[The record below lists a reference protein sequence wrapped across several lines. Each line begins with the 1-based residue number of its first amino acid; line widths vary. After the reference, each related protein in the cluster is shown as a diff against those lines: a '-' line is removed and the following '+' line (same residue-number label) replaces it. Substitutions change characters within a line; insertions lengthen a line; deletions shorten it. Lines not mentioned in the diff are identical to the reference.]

1 MSSIYTR
8 ASKDGSP
15 RYYVR
20 FKDEHGNWRSRA
32 AGRYKRDAEKLLRL
46 CEEEVAK
53 GTYGHG
59 DVTFED
65 FSQRWISEV
74 ASIKVKPSTL
84 DRYALDVK
92 VHLVPYFGRKR
103 IKQIRPEAIQK
114 FIMETLESGRKP
126 RTVITATKT
135 LGQIMKTAVA
145 WGYITT
151 NPVTKVERPRINHV
165 EMDFLTAN
173 EVKRLLEAC
182 PSYHRALFST
192 ACLSGLREGELFGLK
207 WRDIDYKLG
216 VLYVQCQR
224 Q

>member
-1 MSSIYTR
+1 MGSIYTK
-8 ASKDGSP
+8 ASKDGSQ

-59 DVTFED
+59 DVSFED
-65 FSQRWISEV
+65 FSHRWLAEV
-74 ASIKVKPSTL
+74 ASVKVKPSTL
-84 DRYALDVK
+84 DRYASDVK
-92 VHLVPYFGRKR
+92 VHLVPYFGKMR
-103 IKQIRPEAIQK
+103 IKRIRPEAIQT
-114 FIMETLESGRKP
+114 FIVETLKSGRKP

-151 NPVTKVERPRINHV
+151 NPVTKVDRPRINHM

-173 EVKRLLEAC
+173 EVKRLLDAC
-182 PSYHRALFST
+182 LSHHRALFST
-192 ACLSGLREGELFGLK
+192 ACLSGLR
-207 WRDIDYKLG
+207 
-216 VLYVQCQR
+216 
-224 Q
+224 